1 MAHEFGFRF
10 TATGALEERD
20 RLKTLIEL
28 HAQKLA
34 DGEYFVH
41 VGDLLGLPDAIEA
54 FCLVPTW
61 EGRFDN
67 VPVRNWNDELVM
79 RGYSRH
85 TPPLKF
91 AKEVSRKYPG
101 LECHLKCTDLGTLL
115 SEHLVAQG
123 GKVECLELHVSD
135 SHTGQID
142 EWETAG
148 LVWAWKGER
157 QQDLAML
164 HQFLRVKATG
174 DTIEE
179 ELAYCC
185 ERAYD
190 ALAFPGVE
198 CPSRANGHVYS
209 MAKQLLEHR
218 AEVRKYAYLDGLYSV
233 PFAHDPEP
241 SGRSPEMRT
250 AAGGLCSIDSECQ
263 QDHGDSIDRKDK
275 SSSPQENSAS

>member
-1 MAHEFGFRF
+1 MAQEFGFRF
-10 TATGALEERD
+10 TATGPVEERD
-20 RLKTLIEL
+20 RLKRLIES

-41 VGDLLGLPDAIEA
+41 VGDLLGLPDANEA
-54 FCLVPTW
+54 FCLVPIW

-67 VPVRNWNDELVM
+67 VPVRHRNDKLVM

-85 TPPLKF
+85 TPPVTF
-91 AKEVSRKYPG
+91 AKDVSRQYPG
-101 LECHLKCTDLGTLL
+101 LECHLKCTDLGNLI

-123 GKVECLELHVSD
+123 GKVECLELHVSN
-135 SHTGQID
+135 SYTGQID

-164 HQFLRVKATG
+164 CQFLRVEATG
-174 DTIEE
+174 ETTEDPATAIIEE

-190 ALAFPGVE
+190 ALAFPGVS
-198 CPSRANGHVYS
+198 CPSQANGHVYS

-218 AEVRKYAYLDGLYSV
+218 AEVRKYAYLDVLRGV
-233 PFAHDPEP
+233 PHDSELG
-241 SGRSPEMRT
+241 SQSREMG
-250 AAGGLCSIDSECQ
+250 AAGDQ
-263 QDHGDSIDRKDK
+263 
-275 SSSPQENSAS
+275 